1 MLKKILLAPFAIVLG
16 LIIAIPVLGTL
27 AIAILV
33 GFALIPIVVLY
44 VVFYFAYEII
54 AGSDGSDGSDI

>member
-1 MLKKILLAPFAIVLG
+1 MIKKILLAPFAIVLG

-33 GFALIPIVVLY
+33 GFALIPIVLLY
-44 VVFYFAYEII
+44 EVFYFAYEILV
-54 AGSDGSDGSDI
+54 GNENE

>member
-16 LIIAIPVLGTL
+16 LVIAIPVLGTL

-33 GFALIPIVVLY
+33 GFALTPIIVLY

-54 AGSDGSDGSDI
+54 SGSDSSDI